1 MFGFPAI
8 SSECWSQATTA
19 TKMAVTIVI
28 GIAEKL
34 FFVES
39 KDLTGKSR
47 YTVILETRLLSYYPF
62 ALPS

>member
-1 MFGFPAI
+1 
-8 SSECWSQATTA
+8 
-19 TKMAVTIVI
+19 MAVTIVI

-47 YTVILETRLLSYYPF
+47 YTVILGTRLLSYYPF